1 MWLLLFSSLLFSS
14 LLFSSLLFSSLLF
27 SRSISSPPLVFLLQD
42 NSHWQFPWQ
51 QIEISLHTSCGCIS
65 PPVHRRQRPPLVS
78 QTVCTMLLCSNLHF
92 SQPKKPSSTMS
103 LSLSSKLQPTSF
115 FKASR
120 WPRGHECHIES
131 RSLVLISLSLGGRF
145 GIMGGLRWVPCMEFS
160 ELRMMSVIA
169 QSGWGCATCPW
180 RCVCVCVCHGW
191 LGTCSLMC
199 SVLLQFNRFCINS
212 LLSLCQSITSI
223 HSGMLLFLFIHFF
236 LLHSFT
242 ILSLPLIPVEL
253 SLDCYSALSSIVL
266 LIYLSLFSLCDP
278 LPLSYLA
285 LFVSHSPAELPDWS
299 NIYS

>member
-1 MWLLLFSSLLFSS
+1 MRVHFTASASKTAPA
-14 LLFSSLLFSSLLF
+14 
-27 SRSISSPPLVFLLQD
+27 SRVTNCLYHALVLQPPFL
-42 NSHWQFPWQ
+42 P
-51 QIEISLHTSCGCIS
+51 T
-65 PPVHRRQRPPLVS
+65 
-78 QTVCTMLLCSNLHF
+78 
-92 SQPKKPSSTMS
+92 KKPSSTHDMS

-169 QSGWGCATCPW
+169 QSGWGCAACPW
-180 RCVCVCVCHGW
+180 RCVCVCMSWMAGYVQSYVF
-191 LGTCSLMC
+191 CSLTI
-199 SVLLQFNRFCINS
+199 QS
-212 LLSLCQSITSI
+212 LLHQQSS
-223 HSGMLLFLFIHFF
+223 
-236 LLHSFT
+236 
-242 ILSLPLIPVEL
+242 LSLPEHYFH
-253 SLDCYSALSSIVL
+253 SLCHAPILVHTFFSSALVHNFISSSHSRGTVPRL
-266 LIYLSLFSLCDP
+266 LFCSVIHCPTHLFESFSLCEP